1 MERDEQ
7 ENYYAILG
15 VPADADQETIKRAY
29 RQLARRYHPDLA
41 GPEGATQMKRINRA
55 YAVLGDPQKRQQYDV
70 ALRGV
75 LDVRSGLLRPRRRPQ
90 RVDPQEE
97 LEFASLSIFSTR
109 GPLRAGA
116 RFQTALGVISAL
128 GSVLS
133 ANGDL
138 YIAAGSLDGQ
148 GAIWSLASQ
157 AQLSQFRTDPALT
170 VESLRELRFSPH
182 GELLAGWGRLG
193 LHVWETQSGSLV
205 WSYPLQQ
212 RTVFDHYTL
221 DLAFV
226 ADGGSPQ
233 LAAPEPAV
241 TFPAPLGLRLAL
253 PYQAEDPRTPRKV
266 GVRATDVLLYQ
277 PSQSTTPQENL
288 VCIEEEIEKRQFWA
302 IRLRALSRDT
312 RSLLTLSCGHA
323 PGSQEEVIVV
333 RRWDLTARTRF
344 GNRPRPRIVSSVLA
358 GACRDCAPPYAV
370 TPDLQMVAFAARQE
384 RNRVRVQDLRAA
396 TYYDLAVGPLGGT
409 SRLALSDDASWL
421 AVAREE
427 SEIDEGVVELW
438 SLTSGQLVQKLY
450 HPWQIS
456 ALHFA
461 DRRLLVALTD
471 GTVQLWE

>member
-1 MERDEQ
+1 M

-15 VPADADQETIKRAY
+15 IPADADQETIKRAY

-41 GPEGATQMKRINRA
+41 GPEGAAQMKRINRA

-70 ALRGV
+70 ALWGV
-75 LDVRSGLLRPRRRPQ
+75 LDVRNGQLRPRRRPQ

-109 GPLRAGA
+109 GPLRAGV
-116 RFQTALGVISAL
+116 RLQTSLGVISAL
-128 GSVLS
+128 GSVQS
-133 ANGDL
+133 KDNDL
-138 YIAAGSLDGQ
+138 YIAAGTLDGQ
-148 GAIWSLASQ
+148 GAIWSVAHST
-157 AQLSQFRTDPALT
+157 QLSQFRTDSALT

-193 LHVWETQSGSLV
+193 LHVWDTQSGSLV

-226 ADGGSPQ
+226 EEGSVPKSP
-233 LAAPEPAV
+233 PESM
-241 TFPAPLGLRLAL
+241 TDSSYLSLRLAL

-277 PSQSTTPQENL
+277 PGQSAAPQENL

-312 RSLLTLSCGHA
+312 RSLLTLSCGHS

-344 GNRPRPRIVSSVLA
+344 GNRPRPRIVTSVLA
-358 GACRDCAPPYAV
+358 GTCSDCAPPYAV
-370 TPDLQMVAFAARQE
+370 TPDLQIVAFAARQE

-421 AVAREE
+421 AVARED
-427 SEIDEGVVELW
+427 SEINEGVVELW
-438 SLTSGQLVQKLY
+438 SLAAGQLVQKLY

-471 GTVQLWE
+471 GTIQLWE

>member
-1 MERDEQ
+1 MERDEL

-15 VPADADQETIKRAY
+15 VPVDADQETIKRAY

-41 GPEGATQMKRINRA
+41 GPEGATQMQRINRA
-55 YAVLGDPQKRQQYDV
+55 YAVLGDPQKRQQYDA
-70 ALRGV
+70 ALRGL

-90 RVDPQEE
+90 RVDPREE

-109 GPLRAGA
+109 GPLHAGA
-116 RFQTALGVISAL
+116 RFQTSLGVISAL
-128 GSVLS
+128 GS
-133 ANGDL
+133 AQNEHEDL
-138 YIAAGSLDGQ
+138 YIAAGTLDGQ
-148 GAIWSLASQ
+148 GAIWSLAQ
-157 AQLSQFRTDPALT
+157 RAQLAQFRADPALT

-182 GELLAGWGRLG
+182 GRLLAGWGRLG
-193 LHVWETQSGSLV
+193 LHVWEAQSGSLV

-226 ADGGSPQ
+226 DESTATR
-233 LAAPEPAV
+233 LAPEPGQTARSV
-241 TFPAPLGLRLAL
+241 GLRLAL
-253 PYQAEDPRTPRKV
+253 PYQAEDPRTPRKA
-266 GVRATDVLLYQ
+266 GARATDVLLYQ
-277 PSQSTTPQENL
+277 PGQSLTPRESL

-312 RSLLTLSCGHA
+312 RSLLTLSCGQT
-323 PGSQEEVIVV
+323 PDRQEEVIVV

-344 GNRPRPRIVSSVLA
+344 GNRLRPRIVSSVLA
-358 GACRDCAPPYAV
+358 GTCSDCAPPYAV
-370 TPDLQMVAFAARQE
+370 TPDLQAVAFASRPE
-384 RNRVRVQDLRAA
+384 RNQVRVQDLRAA

-421 AVAREE
+421 AVARED
-427 SEIDEGVVELW
+427 SELNEGVVELW
-438 SLTSGQLVQKLY
+438 SLATGQLVQKLY
-450 HPWQIS
+450 HPWPIS

-471 GTVQLWE
+471 GTIQLWE

>member
-1 MERDEQ
+1 MERDEL

-55 YAVLGDPQKRQQYDV
+55 YAVLSDPQKRQQYDV
-70 ALRGV
+70 ALGGM
-75 LDVRSGLLRPRRRPQ
+75 LDVRNGQLRPRRRPQ

-116 RFQTALGVISAL
+116 RLQTSLGVISAL
-128 GSVLS
+128 GSVQTRD
-133 ANGDL
+133 NDL
-138 YIAAGSLDGQ
+138 YIAAGTLDGQ
-148 GAIWSLASQ
+148 GAIWSLAHGT
-157 AQLSQFRTDPALT
+157 QLSQFRTDPALT

-193 LHVWETQSGSLV
+193 LHVWNTQSGSLV

-226 ADGGSPQ
+226 EEGS
-233 LAAPEPAV
+233 APKPPAES
-241 TFPAPLGLRLAL
+241 TTDSSYLSLRLAL

-277 PSQSTTPQENL
+277 PGQSTTPQENL

-312 RSLLTLSCGHA
+312 RSLLTLSCGHS

-333 RRWDLTARTRF
+333 RRWDLMARTRF
-344 GNRPRPRIVSSVLA
+344 GNRPRPRIVTSVLA
-358 GACRDCAPPYAV
+358 GACSDCAPPYAV
-370 TPDLQMVAFAARQE
+370 TPDLQTVVFAARQE

-421 AVAREE
+421 AVARED
-427 SEIDEGVVELW
+427 SEINEGVVELW
-438 SLTSGQLVQKLY
+438 SLTTGQLVQKLY

-456 ALHFA
+456 ALHFGG
-461 DRRLLVALTD
+461 RRLLVALTD
-471 GTVQLWE
+471 STIQLWE